1 MHVWQQVLI
10 KNHGAE
16 KAQQLA
22 AAIRQQCTTLIAETS
37 MPENYVL
44 RGHLKANILPGLAL
58 YRVLL
63 KEYDGDQQAALAEV
77 DNAFRAQTLAKYRL
91 LLAPLKVMP
100 TPFRLFKLAFSQ
112 MMKKFPAEG
121 WNFSFV
127 ENSVDQ
133 IAFNATSCFYL
144 NTLTA
149 LGAPELTA
157 SFCKSDDVLAELFPP
172 SILFIREHTLGRGDI
187 VCDFKYCRVKKPE
200 SPSPSC

>member
-1 MHVWQQVLI
+1 MHIWQQVII
-10 KNHGAE
+10 KNHGTE

-22 AAIRQQCTTLIAETS
+22 AAIRQQCATLIAETS
-37 MPENYVL
+37 MPEDHTL
-44 RGHLKANILPGLAL
+44 RWHLKANILPGLAL

-63 KEYDGDQQAALAEV
+63 KQYNGDQQAALAEV

-112 MMKKFPAEG
+112 MMKKFPAAG

-127 ENSVDQ
+127 ENSDDQ

-187 VCDFKYCRVKKPE
+187 GCDFKYRRVKKPE
-200 SPSPSC
+200 NPLPSC